1 MKGPRWTPRG
11 SPKLRPRNA
20 AAGQAAPRPDRKGL
34 LGNRRLRLVFLVFV
48 PCKRLRHFM
57 SKPRLQ
63 CYHRILSY
71 NVYVIISCCMMFEQS
86 LHAYQILLGHCS
98 WQLHMVVSWPASW
111 LKQQSKIAADHERLS
126 RSNTPQDAQEWAWL
140 DLECDSYEAAK

>member
-1 MKGPRWTPRG
+1 
-11 SPKLRPRNA
+11 
-20 AAGQAAPRPDRKGL
+20 
-34 LGNRRLRLVFLVFV
+34 
-48 PCKRLRHFM
+48 
-57 SKPRLQ
+57 
-63 CYHRILSY
+63 
-71 NVYVIISCCMMFEQS
+71 MMFEQS